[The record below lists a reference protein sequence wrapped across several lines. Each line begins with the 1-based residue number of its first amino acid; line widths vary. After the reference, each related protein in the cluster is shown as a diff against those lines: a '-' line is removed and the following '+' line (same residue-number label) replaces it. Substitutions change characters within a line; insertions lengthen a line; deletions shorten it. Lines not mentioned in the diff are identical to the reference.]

1 MRLRGGEM
9 KMVRVRGIEG
19 KRTFMERHLPMT
31 LFFLKMELTKKIWG
45 GKKWEGGKESH
56 TVAKKK
62 WVAG

>member
-1 MRLRGGEM
+1 
-9 KMVRVRGIEG
+9 
-19 KRTFMERHLPMT
+19 MERHLPMT

-56 TVAKKK
+56 TVAKK